1 MKFHSISRALLLL
14 VALTATTTSVQ
25 GQQYDYE
32 DYGDQQQDY
41 YAQAEDTL
49 YQDYAEHQQ
58 MKAQGGGG

>member
-1 MKFHSISRALLLL
+1 MKIRSSIPSVLVCLLL
-14 VALTATTTSVQ
+14 ALGVQ

-41 YAQAEDTL
+41 YAQTEDTL

-58 MKAQGGGG
+58 IKAQGGGGGG

>member
-1 MKFHSISRALLLL
+1 MKFQSIHFVLAA
-14 VALTATTTSVQ
+14 VPVQ

-41 YAQAEDTL
+41 YAQTEDTL